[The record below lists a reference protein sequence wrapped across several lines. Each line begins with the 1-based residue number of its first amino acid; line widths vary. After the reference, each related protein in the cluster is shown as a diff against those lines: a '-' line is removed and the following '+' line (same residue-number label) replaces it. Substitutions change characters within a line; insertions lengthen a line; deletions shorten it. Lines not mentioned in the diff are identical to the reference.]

1 MSTIFSVFRQI
12 LPKKME
18 ILTITIQKEVS
29 PTQYLIIALLLS
41 ACYIS
46 VWEYHPKLSA
56 FLSEDCRR
64 RNQEAFICF
73 AYSPGASGLGEFST
87 RQF

>member
-1 MSTIFSVFRQI
+1 
-12 LPKKME
+12 ME

-41 ACYIS
+41 ACYNS

-64 RNQEAFICF
+64 RNQEALEAFIYF
-73 AYSPGASGLGEFST
+73 AYSPGASSLGEFST